1 MYSLVCGIVV
11 DELAQ
16 HVEAAQREAAPQ
28 LVAAEQ
34 GVQLRARAHE
44 YDDLLRRDR
53 GYQSE
58 LVQVEQ

>member
-1 MYSLVCGIVV
+1 MLIMVLVVA

-16 HVEAAQREAAPQ
+16 HDEVAQREAAPQ

-44 YDDLLRRDR
+44 CDDLLRRDR
-53 GYQSE
+53 GYE
-58 LVQVEQ
+58 L